1 MDVQILLSK
10 AKTGDKTAESDLFSF
25 LHVRFSIIAQRRLGV
40 QDAEDLVNDA
50 CITVLEKYRELPP
63 ETRFE
68 PWAYRVLRN
77 KIGSHLRDQSVRKK
91 TVETTDRI
99 EDYENR
105 AVTPVDPA
113 ARMALI
119 RCLRKLSR
127 VYPRYA
133 RAVNLLN
140 LGYSTD
146 EICQRLHLKRNNLY
160 VLLFRCR
167 NWLNSC
173 LANGTRA
180 DER

>member
-1 MDVQILLSK
+1 MDLQILLSK
-10 AKTGDKTAESDLFSF
+10 AKTGDKAAENHLFNL
-25 LHVRFSIIAQRRLGV
+25 LHVRFSIVAQKRLGV

-50 CITVLEKYRELPP
+50 CITVLEKYRALPP
-63 ETRFE
+63 ETLFE

-77 KIGSHLRDQSVRKK
+77 KIGSHLRDQSLRKK
-91 TVETTDRI
+91 TVDTTGRI
-99 EDYENR
+99 EEYDNS
-105 AVTPVDPA
+105 AVTPVDPV

-133 RAVNLLN
+133 RAVNLVN
-140 LGYSTD
+140 LGYNTE
-146 EICQRLHLKRNNLY
+146 EICRKLHIKRNNLY

-167 NWLNSC
+167 NWLNAC
-173 LANGTRA
+173 LSNGIRA

>member
-1 MDVQILLSK
+1 MDVEILLSK
-10 AKTGDKTAESDLFSF
+10 AKTGDKTAENDLFDF
-25 LHVRFSIIAQRRLGV
+25 LHVRFSIVAQRRLGV

-63 ETRFE
+63 ETQFE

-77 KIGSHLRDQSVRKK
+77 KIGSHLRNQSVRKK
-91 TVETTDRI
+91 TVEATGRI
-99 EDYENR
+99 EEYGNS
-105 AVTPVDPA
+105 AVTPMDPA
-113 ARMALI
+113 ERVALI

-133 RAVNLLN
+133 RAVNLVN

-146 EICQRLHLKRNNLY
+146 EICQRLKLKRNNLY

-167 NWLNSC
+167 NWLHSC
-173 LANGTRA
+173 LSNGIKA

>member
-25 LHVRFSIIAQRRLGV
+25 LHVRFSIVAQRRLGV

-77 KIGSHLRDQSVRKK
+77 KIGSHLRDESVRKQA
-91 TVETTDRI
+91 VETTGRI
-99 EDYENR
+99 EEYEDS
-105 AVTPVDPA
+105 VVSSVDPE

-119 RCLRKLSR
+119 RCLRKLNR

-133 RAVNLLN
+133 RAVNLVN
-140 LGYSTD
+140 QGYSTG
-146 EICQRLHLKRNNLY
+146 EICERLKLKRNNLY
-160 VLLFRCR
+160 ILLFRCR